1 MSQYC
6 VKTLNTVHP
15 YAVIKLTKT
24 EHFILKAFYSLSTCI
39 FQIICYVIGS
49 NEKPLPFYG
58 QFQMTTGHVF
68 STFHANCGD
77 NLQKN
82 VKPYFLS
89 KIISSE
95 IFPAC

>member
-1 MSQYC
+1 M
-6 VKTLNTVHP
+6 
-15 YAVIKLTKT
+15 
-24 EHFILKAFYSLSTCI
+24 
-39 FQIICYVIGS
+39 QIVS
-49 NEKPLPFYG
+49 SF
-58 QFQMTTGHVF
+58 
-68 STFHANCGD
+68 GD